1 MRQKGV
7 CEQMAQCEKWRELIS
22 AYIDGECGP
31 DERREVEDHL
41 KQCPECRGWYE
52 EVTADQELFTRALTG
67 RRADITE
74 TVMRRLP
81 PMSAATS
88 EPRPRKLTGR
98 LIELFVVLGILGMLG
113 AILFP
118 VFARSREKARQ
129 PACLSN
135 VKQIVLAVM
144 MYAQDND
151 GRLARA
157 STWDVEIEPY
167 LKNRAIYR
175 CPADNTDQ
183 EVSYSMVPR
192 YSGARLEDIANPET
206 VIIIYESEY
215 GRPAYRH
222 NDGMNVG
229 YADGHAKWLK
239 ELPPGTLDGAD
250 TTGVMPG
257 TQGRNFGLPRELK
270 IAYDAACE
278 VWVSHIQE
286 AVISTEKVFADEG
299 GFVLSSEL
307 TRDGYQ
313 KSGGSAQIVGK
324 VPVDRVADTVNALAQ
339 LGYVARRQI
348 VGEDITD
355 AYVSTERGVSNA
367 TAAVSRSEQERA
379 AAPRRDRKQRDHE
392 VATARA
398 HLGSAQ
404 DQAFSVKREL
414 YLATVTVSLVQRVL
428 DEQPEARGVAAAW
441 ASFVSS
447 ARRLGVL
454 LVWALLYG
462 LLASPAFVGGYF
474 IWRRVRR

>member
-7 CEQMAQCEKWRELIS
+7 CEQMARCEKWRELIS
-22 AYIDGECGP
+22 AYIDGECSA
-31 DERREVEDHL
+31 DERREAEDHL
-41 KQCPECRGWYE
+41 SRCPECRRWYE

-98 LIELFVVLGILGMLG
+98 LIELFVVVGIMGLLG

-135 VKQIVLAVM
+135 VKQVVLAVM
-144 MYAQDND
+144 TYAQDNS
-151 GRLARA
+151 GRLPRA

-167 LKNRAIYR
+167 LRNRAIYR
-175 CPADNTDQ
+175 CPVDNTDQ

-192 YSGARLEDIANPET
+192 YSGAKLEDIANPET

-215 GRPAYRH
+215 GRPVYRH
-222 NDGMNVG
+222 NEGMNVG
-229 YADGHAKWLK
+229 YADGHVKWLK
-239 ELPPGTLDGAD
+239 ELPPGTLDEAD

-278 VWVSHIQE
+278 IWVSQVQE
-286 AVISTEKVFADEG
+286 AVLSAEKVFADEG

-307 TRDGYQ
+307 TRDGYEE
-313 KSGGSAQIVGK
+313 SGGGAQIVGK
-324 VPVDRVADTVNALAQ
+324 VPVDRVADTVNALAR

-355 AYVSTERGVSNA
+355 AYVSAERGVSNA
-367 TAAVSRSEQERA
+367 TAAVSRSEQARA
-379 AAPRRDRKQRDHE
+379 SAPRTDRRQRDQE

-414 YLATVTVSLVQRVL
+414 YLATVTVSLIQRVV
-428 DEQPEARGVAAAW
+428 DQQPEARGVAAAW
-441 ASFVSS
+441 GSFVSS
-447 ARRLGVL
+447 AKKLGVL

-462 LLASPAFVGGYF
+462 LLASPALVGGYF

>member
-1 MRQKGV
+1 
-7 CEQMAQCEKWRELIS
+7 MARCEKWRELIS
-22 AYIDGECGP
+22 AYIDGECSP
-31 DERREVEDHL
+31 HERREAEDHL

-88 EPRPRKLTGR
+88 EHKPRKLTGR
-98 LIELFVVLGILGMLG
+98 LIELFVVLGILGVLG

-118 VFARSREKARQ
+118 VFARGREKARQ
-129 PACLSN
+129 SSCLSN
-135 VKQIVLAVM
+135 VKQIMLGMQVFARE
-144 MYAQDND
+144 NE
-151 GRLARA
+151 GRLPSA
-157 STWDVEIEPY
+157 STWPEQLEPY
-167 LKNRAIYR
+167 LKNRAIHR

-192 YSGARLEDIANPET
+192 YSGAKLEDIVNPET
-206 VIIIYESEY
+206 VVIVYESEY
-215 GRPAYRH
+215 GKPATWH
-222 NDGMNVG
+222 NGGLHVG
-229 YADGHAKWLK
+229 YADGHVKWLK

-250 TTGVMPG
+250 STGLIPG

-278 VWVSHIQE
+278 IWVSQVQE

-307 TRDGYQ
+307 TRRERQDY
-313 KSGGSAQIVGK
+313 GGEAQIVGK

-348 VGEDITD
+348 VGEDVTD
-355 AYVSTERGVSNA
+355 AYVSAERGVSNA
-367 TAAVSRSEQERA
+367 TAAVSRSERERA
-379 AAPRRDRKQRDHE
+379 SAARTARRQRDQE
-392 VATARA
+392 VATARTQ
-398 HLGSAQ
+398 LGAAQ
-404 DQAFSVKREL
+404 DEAFKVKREL
-414 YLATVTVSLVQRVL
+414 YLATVTVSLIQRVV
-428 DEQPEARGVAAAW
+428 DRQPEARGVAAAW
-441 ASFVSS
+441 VSFVSS
-447 ARRLGVL
+447 ARKLGVL

-462 LLASPAFVGGYF
+462 LLASPALIGGYF